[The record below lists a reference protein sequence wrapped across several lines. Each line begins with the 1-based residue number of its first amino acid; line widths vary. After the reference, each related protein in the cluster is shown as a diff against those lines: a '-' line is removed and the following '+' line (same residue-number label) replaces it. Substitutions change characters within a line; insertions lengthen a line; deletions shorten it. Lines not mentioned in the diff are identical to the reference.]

1 MALLTKPLRGEEM
14 KITELKLAWL
24 SAIASAIAA
33 LAGFAVAIVAIIS
46 ATDVHK
52 QTVLSEKSAALESH
66 VSIDRSCETY
76 YKSDVATGDSLI
88 EITGTSGDIEFTD
101 DQPRKYIVGAMSAV
115 PDYFL
120 RCKFTNY
127 SRVPVEN
134 ARFAFTVSFHQDRVH
149 KRGINGD
156 PFSLEPG
163 EAKSVWIVNTDN
175 DPVAF
180 HSPQLIAYFEPPD
193 PAALTVSLRPVYDD
207 YFVLTRSDDPGEH
220 YAQDETRQTR
230 PRL

>member
-1 MALLTKPLRGEEM
+1 M

-24 SAIASAIAA
+24 SAIASAVAA

-46 ATDVHK
+46 ATDVHQ
-52 QTVLSEKSAALESH
+52 QTILSERSAALETQ
-66 VSIDRSCETY
+66 VSIDRSCETC

-101 DQPRKYIVGAMSAV
+101 DQPRKYIMGAMSVV

-134 ARFAFTVSFHQDRVH
+134 ARFAFSVSFHQDRVH
-149 KRGINGD
+149 KRSINSD

-163 EAKSVWIVNTDN
+163 EAKCVWILNTDN

-180 HSPQLIAYFEPPD
+180 HSPQLISYVEPPD
-193 PAALTVSLRPVYDD
+193 PVVLTESLRPAYDD
-207 YFVLTRSDDPGEH
+207 YFVLTRSGDPGEH
-220 YAQDETRQTR
+220 YAQDEARQIR
-230 PRL
+230 PRV